1 LKHVPGK
8 YMGKAN
14 RLSQRA
20 DWQERVEKNNEDK
33 TLIKP
38 EWVKGVEMLVE
49 DGNLRKRIK
58 KVQKE
63 DEKVVKA
70 AEELKKAEIKSL

>member
-1 LKHVPGK
+1 
-8 YMGKAN
+8 MGKAN

>member
-8 YMGKAN
+8 SMGKAN

>member
-8 YMGKAN
+8 SMGKAN

-49 DGNLRKRIK
+49 DRNLRKRIK

>member
-1 LKHVPGK
+1 
-8 YMGKAN
+8 M
-14 RLSQRA
+14 
-20 DWQERVEKNNEDK
+20 EKNNEDK

-49 DGNLRKRIK
+49 DRNLRKRIK